1 MRRGYVQ
8 GSTHAN
14 TSGLWH
20 NWAAYFDCLP
30 LINRFYAIDASTPP
44 ALSRTVTPISP
55 FKPCVAS
62 TLWWS
67 ITISVLPVSFAL
79 KRKAGFHW
87 PDYSLG
93 LHTIHWACIR
103 SAFQNNGRI
112 DTRRLASPLLHLGI
126 QCRGR
131 VQRSINRQF
140 ELRFFIQT

>member
-30 LINRFYAIDASTPP
+30 LINRFYTIDASTPP

-93 LHTIHWACIR
+93 LHTFGISKQWPNRH
-103 SAFQNNGRI
+103 SATGEPSATFG
-112 DTRRLASPLLHLGI
+112 DS
-126 QCRGR
+126 CRGR